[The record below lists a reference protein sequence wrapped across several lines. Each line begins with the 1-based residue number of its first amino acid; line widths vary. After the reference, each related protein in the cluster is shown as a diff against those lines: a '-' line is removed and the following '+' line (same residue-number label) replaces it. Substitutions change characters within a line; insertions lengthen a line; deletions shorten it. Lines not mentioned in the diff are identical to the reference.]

1 MNKRQS
7 KKRIYKKRHL
17 FGGKYYT
24 YEFTVN
30 DETYVGFTASPKE
43 KGCVVYSFKD
53 IVNTRNK
60 YGHKANDMF
69 STVSYRHLK
78 KILASN

>member
-7 KKRIYKKRHL
+7 KKKVYKKRHMY
-17 FGGKYYT
+17 GGKYYT

-43 KGCVVYSFKD
+43 KGYVTYSFKD
-53 IVNTRNK
+53 IVNIRNK
-60 YGHKANDMF
+60 YGYKANTIF
-69 STVSYRHLK
+69 STVSYRYLK